1 MKTNSNIPADLNQ
14 STQAADFALGE
25 GVNQARLTSEL
36 QYSCGEVDQQDQHS
50 KSAVGTT
57 NTTAGAKMG
66 AALNS

>member
-25 GVNQARLTSEL
+25 GVNQGRLTSEL
-36 QYSCGEVDQQDQHS
+36 QYSCGEVDQHS

-57 NTTAGAKMG
+57 NTTAGAKKG

>member
-1 MKTNSNIPADLNQ
+1 MKTDSNILADLNQ
-14 STQAADFALGE
+14 STQPADFALGE

-36 QYSCGEVDQQDQHS
+36 HYSCGEVDQHS

-57 NTTAGAKMG
+57 NTTAGAKKG